1 MKKITSALVVALLAI
16 SFSASAQWYDRFP
29 GFIKNYEIG
38 YSYPVT
44 WAKYTRTD
52 HLVTG
57 GAAHD
62 TTINLDV
69 KSKAAFGAS
78 MSTYFPLKQLGR
90 KSKLCLAVG
99 FMYNLYTWDY
109 PTYALSGFNNDGFN
123 YNSSIA
129 FGGATLHV
137 GVPIG
142 LDAKIGCDGMME
154 KTIRWGWTAGAGVV
168 PSVSLTADLD
178 NADAQIGVQPYIKSE
193 VALFAGICWK
203 LRVMYA
209 IGNLTYVDVDGKNSL
224 FSDGNSSTKLIGKGN
239 LTASL
244 IIMPFSWMWKK
255 SAWYNRY

>member
-1 MKKITSALVVALLAI
+1 MKKLISALAIAVLLVPFA
-16 SFSASAQWYDRFP
+16 SSAQWTNNFP
-29 GFIKNYEIG
+29 TFLKNYEIG
-38 YSYPVT
+38 YGYPVT

-52 HLVTG
+52 HLIKD

-62 TTINLDV
+62 TTINLNV
-69 KSKAAFGAS
+69 KSKSSFGAAIG
-78 MSTYFPLKQLGR
+78 TYFPLKQLGQ

-109 PTYALSGFNNDGFN
+109 PTYALSSYNNGFD

-137 GVPIG
+137 GVPLG
-142 LDAKIGCDGMME
+142 LDIKIGCDGMME

-168 PSVSLTADLD
+168 PSVNLTADLD
-178 NADAQIGVQPYIKSE
+178 NADAQIGVQPYVKSE

-203 LRVMYA
+203 LRVMYSV
-209 IGNLTYVDVDGKNSL
+209 GNLTYIDVDGKNSL
-224 FSDGNSSTKLIGKGN
+224 FSDGTSATKLIGKGN
-239 LTASL
+239 LTTSL